1 MFLSITCDSNHSS
14 CYRIERLWRDV
25 WTAVTTTYYDTLH
38 GLEEDGLL
46 DISNTLHIFL
56 AHFVF
61 LPRLHKD
68 LQTFAEGWNH
78 HPLRTEGNM
87 TPHQLWEVGLMQ
99 NNISEI
105 ENLEV

>member
-1 MFLSITCDSNHSS
+1 MTS
-14 CYRIERLWRDV
+14 
-25 WTAVTTTYYDTLH
+25 TYYDTLN
-38 GLEEDGLL
+38 GLEEGGLL
-46 DISNTLHIFL
+46 DISNTIHIFL

-61 LPRLHKD
+61 LPRLRKD

-99 NNISEI
+99 NSISEI
-105 ENLEV
+105 ENLEVFRGFISLTQIMFLRGCLFD